1 METPSGRI
9 GVFIT
14 EMKKYLLKYLLLI
27 LILGVFGFYAAEHF
41 AEKTTL
47 RVGVECDYAPNNW
60 LETYQTDTNLPIVNE
75 PGHYAEGY
83 DLQIAKL
90 VAEEMNA
97 VLVVKKLAWNDLLPA
112 LERREID
119 AVFSGMLDT
128 EERHK
133 RADFSETYD
142 ITRTEY
148 TIVVN
153 RESTYSDANE
163 LSDFSGAKLVAQRGT
178 NLDKAIA
185 QIDGAV
191 HLQPVNT
198 VQEML
203 NMVVNK
209 EADGTVINLDT
220 GQTYERKYKNL
231 KVIRFPEGKGFK
243 LDFNGICAGV
253 RKGNTKLLEGIN
265 HALANISKRDRQRI
279 MDRTI
284 ARAFQILP

>member
-1 METPSGRI
+1 MI
-9 GVFIT
+9 
-14 EMKKYLLKYLLLI
+14 MKKYVLLI
-27 LILGVFGFYAAEHF
+27 LVLCVFSFYAAEHF
-41 AEKTTL
+41 REKTIL
-47 RVGVECDYAPNNW
+47 RIGVECDYAPNNW
-60 LETYQTDTNLPIVNE
+60 LEDHQTDTNLPIVNE

-83 DLQIAKL
+83 DIQIAKL
-90 VAEEMNA
+90 IAEEMHA
-97 VLVVKKLAWNDLLPA
+97 VLEVRRFNWNELLPA
-112 LERREID
+112 LARREID
-119 AVFSGMLDT
+119 AIFSGMLDT

-133 RADFSETYD
+133 TADFSQTYD
-142 ITRTEY
+142 VAQTEY

-153 RESTYSDANE
+153 RASSYADAEE

-178 NLDKAIA
+178 NLDEAIA
-185 QIDGAV
+185 QISGAV
-191 HLQPVNT
+191 HMPPVDT

-203 NMVVNK
+203 NMVVNN

-243 LDFNGICAGV
+243 LDFKGICAGV
-253 RKGNTKLLEGIN
+253 RKGNTKLLEEIN
-265 HALANISKRDRQRI
+265 HALAAISKRDRQRI